1 MIKSIYLS
9 PSTQERNIGYGNY
22 GSEEYRMNQVA
33 DVVEKVLTQHG
44 VKVYRNRPDWDLK
57 EVVRDSN
64 LRKSDLHFTIHSNAG
79 GGRGAEIFAYSSQS
93 EGAKAAKIIYDEFE
107 KITNIKGRGIKF
119 NSKFYELNS
128 TNAPAI
134 LIEVAFH
141 DNLEDA
147 NWIIN
152 NIEKIG
158 VALAK
163 GALKYFGVPYKD
175 MTTNNSKII
184 YRVMVGSYSKR
195 ENAEKQVERLK
206 KAGFDAVVMPYKA
219 WLLSS
224 NKWYID

>member
-22 GSEEYRMNQVA
+22 GSEKYRMNQVA
-33 DVVEKVLTQHG
+33 DVVEKILTQHG

-64 LRKSDLHFTIHSNAG
+64 LRKSDLHFAIHSNAG

-206 KAGFDAVVMPYKA
+206 KAGFDAVIMPYKA
-219 WLLSS
+219 
-224 NKWYID
+224 